1 MLNTKYEPPRV
12 TDIQAVYSV
21 CLLKRGRQIEPLFP
35 IEDSAQSGQK
45 QANKNKN
52 TKETAL

>member
-1 MLNTKYEPPRV
+1 MNHPE

-52 TKETAL
+52 TKETTL